1 MKIINKNKLFYF
13 FFESVFLFKSFDDAL
28 DVVFLVAVTEDSLL
42 GNGFCHFN
50 GFLFQNGH
58 GGRTTRLLNTMP
70 AARISNVWPK
80 SCTWNPQTNPIIY
93 LNFVFN

>member
-1 MKIINKNKLFYF
+1 
-13 FFESVFLFKSFDDAL
+13 
-28 DVVFLVAVTEDSLL
+28 
-42 GNGFCHFN
+42 
-50 GFLFQNGH
+50 
-58 GGRTTRLLNTMP
+58 MP